1 MRSSSSKSWRVLRT
15 TLFLG
20 ALLAQLFVGGTS
32 GQDAP
37 KSPRATFHYDQE
49 AVARFLQDNQGNEG
63 PDFPLN
69 TEIVNQ
75 LLSGVVFTVDTNFI
89 DDSSFTQ
96 VS

>member
-1 MRSSSSKSWRVLRT
+1 MQLKSSKSWRVLCT

-20 ALLAQLFVGGTS
+20 VIFAPLFVGGTS

-37 KSPRATFHYDQE
+37 KARFHYDQE
-49 AVARFLQDNQGNEG
+49 AVARFLQDSQGNEG

-69 TEIVNQ
+69 TEIVNT